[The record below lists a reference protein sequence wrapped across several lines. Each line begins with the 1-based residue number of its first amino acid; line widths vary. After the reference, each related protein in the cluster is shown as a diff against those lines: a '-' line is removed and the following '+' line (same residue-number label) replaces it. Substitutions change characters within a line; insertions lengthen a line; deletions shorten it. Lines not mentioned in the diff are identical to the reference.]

1 MSHQHTTQTSG
12 QGMLE
17 RVFKLRE
24 HGTTARTEVI
34 AGFTTFLTMVY
45 IVFVNPQI
53 LGVAGMDTSAVFVTT
68 CLIAAFG
75 SIMMGLFANLPVA
88 LAPAMGL
95 NAFFAFVVVQAMGL
109 PWQVGMGA
117 IFWGAIGLLLLTIF
131 RVRYWMIANIPVSL
145 RVGITSGIGL
155 FIGMMGLK
163 NAGVIVAN
171 PETLVSIGNLT
182 SHSVLLGI
190 LGFFIIA
197 ILASRNIHAAVLVSI
212 VVTTLLGW
220 MLGDVHYNGIVS
232 APPSVMTVVGHVDL
246 AGSFNLGLKNAGV
259 IVANPETLVSIGNL
273 TSHSVLLGILG
284 FFIIA
289 ILASRNIHAAV
300 LVSIVVTTLLGWMLG
315 DVHYNGIVS
324 APPSVMTV
332 VGHVDLAGS
341 FNLGLAGVIFSFMLV
356 NLFDS
361 SGTLIGV
368 TDKAG
373 LADEK
378 GKFPR
383 MKQALYVDS
392 ISSVTG
398 SFIGT
403 SSVTAY
409 IESSSGVSV
418 GGRTGLTAV
427 VVGLLFLLVIFLS
440 PLAGMVPGYAAAG
453 ALIYVGVLMTSSLAR
468 VNWQDLTESVPAFIT
483 AVMMPFSFSITEGI
497 ALGFISY
504 CVMKI
509 GTGRLRD
516 LSPCV
521 IIVAL
526 LFILKI
532 VFIDA
537 H

>member
-1 MSHQHTTQTSG
+1 MNKSQSG
-12 QGMLE
+12 HADEQGLLE
-17 RVFKLRE
+17 RVFKLTQ
-24 HGTTARTEVI
+24 HGTTARTEMI

-53 LGVAGMDTSAVFVTT
+53 LGVAGMDTQAVFVTT

-75 SIMMGLFANLPVA
+75 SIFMGLLANLPVA

-95 NAFFAFVVVQAMGL
+95 NAFFAFAVVGAMGL
-109 PWQVGMGA
+109 PWQVAMGA
-117 IFWGAIGLLLLTIF
+117 VFWGAVGFLLLTIF
-131 RVRYWMIANIPVSL
+131 QIRYWMIANIPVSL
-145 RVGITSGIGL
+145 RLGIASGIGL
-155 FIGMMGLK
+155 FIAMMGLK
-163 NAGVIVAN
+163 NAGIIVSN
-171 PETLVSIGNLT
+171 PETLVTVGNLT
-182 SHSVLLGI
+182 SHSVLLGA

-197 ILASRNIHAAVLVSI
+197 ALASRSIHAAVLISI
-212 VVTTLLGW
+212 VITTSIGLL
-220 MLGDVHYNGIVS
+220 LGDVKFNGFFS
-232 APPSVMTVVGHVDL
+232 MPPSVTSVVGQVDL
-246 AGSFNLGLKNAGV
+246 AGALNLGL
-259 IVANPETLVSIGNL
+259 S
-273 TSHSVLLGILG
+273 
-284 FFIIA
+284 
-289 ILASRNIHAAV
+289 
-300 LVSIVVTTLLGWMLG
+300 
-315 DVHYNGIVS
+315 
-324 APPSVMTV
+324 
-332 VGHVDLAGS
+332 
-341 FNLGLAGVIFSFMLV
+341 GVIFSFMLV

-373 LADEK
+373 LVDAR

-392 ISSVTG
+392 ISSVAG
-398 SFIGT
+398 AFIGT

-440 PLAGMVPGYAAAG
+440 PLAGMVPAYAAAG

-468 VNWQDLTESVPAFIT
+468 VKWDDLTEAVPAFIT

-504 CVMKI
+504 CVMKLA
-509 GTGRLRD
+509 TGRWREI
-516 LSPCV
+516 SPCV
-521 IIVAL
+521 VVVAL
-526 LFILKI
+526 LFLLKI
-532 VFIDA
+532 IFIDA

>member
-1 MSHQHTTQTSG
+1 MNKSQSG
-12 QGMLE
+12 HAAEQGLLE
-17 RVFKLRE
+17 RVFKLTQ
-24 HGTTARTEVI
+24 HGTTARTETI

-75 SIMMGLFANLPVA
+75 SILMGLLANLPVA

-95 NAFFAFVVVQAMGL
+95 NAFFAFVVVGAMGL
-109 PWQVGMGA
+109 SWQVAMGA
-117 IFWGAIGLLLLTIF
+117 IFWGAIGFLLLTIF
-131 RVRYWMIANIPVSL
+131 QIRYWMIANIPLSL
-145 RVGITSGIGL
+145 RLGIASGIGL
-155 FIGMMGLK
+155 FIAMMGLK
-163 NAGVIVAN
+163 NAGIIVSN
-171 PETLVSIGNLT
+171 PETLVAVGDLT
-182 SHSVLLGI
+182 SHGVLLGA

-197 ILASRNIHAAVLVSI
+197 ALASRHIHAAVLISI
-212 VVTTLLGW
+212 VVTTSIGLL
-220 MLGDVHYNGIVS
+220 LGDVKFSGVFS
-232 APPSVMTVVGHVDL
+232 MPPSITTVVGQVDL
-246 AGSFNLGLKNAGV
+246 AGALNLGL
-259 IVANPETLVSIGNL
+259 S
-273 TSHSVLLGILG
+273 
-284 FFIIA
+284 
-289 ILASRNIHAAV
+289 
-300 LVSIVVTTLLGWMLG
+300 
-315 DVHYNGIVS
+315 
-324 APPSVMTV
+324 
-332 VGHVDLAGS
+332 
-341 FNLGLAGVIFSFMLV
+341 GVIFSFMLV

-373 LADEK
+373 LVDSR

-392 ISSVTG
+392 VSSVAG
-398 SFIGT
+398 AFLGT

-427 VVGLLFLLVIFLS
+427 IVGLLFLLVIFLS
-440 PLAGMVPGYAAAG
+440 PLAGMVPAYAAAG

-468 VNWQDLTESVPAFIT
+468 VKWDDLTEAVPAFIT

-504 CVMKI
+504 CVMKLA
-509 GTGRLRD
+509 TGRWREI
-516 LSPCV
+516 SPCV
-521 IIVAL
+521 IVVAL
-526 LFILKI
+526 LFLLKI

>member
-246 AGSFNLGLKNAGV
+246 AGSFNLGL
-259 IVANPETLVSIGNL
+259 
-273 TSHSVLLGILG
+273 
-284 FFIIA
+284 
-289 ILASRNIHAAV
+289 
-300 LVSIVVTTLLGWMLG
+300 
-315 DVHYNGIVS
+315 
-324 APPSVMTV
+324 
-332 VGHVDLAGS
+332 
-341 FNLGLAGVIFSFMLV
+341 AGVIFSFMLV

-453 ALIYVGVLMTSSLAR
+453 ALIYVGVL
-468 VNWQDLTESVPAFIT
+468 IT

>member
-1 MSHQHTTQTSG
+1 MSQQHITQASG

-75 SIMMGLFANLPVA
+75 SILMGLFANLPVA

-117 IFWGAIGLLLLTIF
+117 IFWGAVGLLLLTIF

-182 SHSVLLGI
+182 SHSVLLGV

-212 VVTTLLGW
+212 IVTTLLGW
-220 MLGDVHYNGIVS
+220 MMGDVHYNGIVS
-232 APPSVMTVVGHVDL
+232 APPSV
-246 AGSFNLGLKNAGV
+246 
-259 IVANPETLVSIGNL
+259 
-273 TSHSVLLGILG
+273 TS
-284 FFIIA
+284 
-289 ILASRNIHAAV
+289 
-300 LVSIVVTTLLGWMLG
+300 
-315 DVHYNGIVS
+315 
-324 APPSVMTV
+324 V

-383 MKQALYVDS
+383 MKQALFVDS

-398 SFIGT
+398 AFVGT

-427 VVGLLFLLVIFLS
+427 VVGILFLLVIFLS
-440 PLAGMVPGYAAAG
+440 PLAGMVPPYAAAG

-521 IIVAL
+521 VIVAL
-526 LFILKI
+526 LFVLKI

>member
-1 MSHQHTTQTSG
+1 MSQQHTTQASG

-75 SIMMGLFANLPVA
+75 SILMGLFANLPVA

-117 IFWGAIGLLLLTIF
+117 IFWGAVGLLLLTIF
-131 RVRYWMIANIPVSL
+131 RVGYWMIANIPVSL

-182 SHSVLLGI
+182 SHSVLLGV

-212 VVTTLLGW
+212 IVTTLLGW
-220 MLGDVHYNGIVS
+220 MMGDVHYNGIVS
-232 APPSVMTVVGHVDL
+232 APPSV
-246 AGSFNLGLKNAGV
+246 
-259 IVANPETLVSIGNL
+259 
-273 TSHSVLLGILG
+273 TS
-284 FFIIA
+284 
-289 ILASRNIHAAV
+289 
-300 LVSIVVTTLLGWMLG
+300 
-315 DVHYNGIVS
+315 
-324 APPSVMTV
+324 V

-373 LADEK
+373 LADAK

-383 MKQALYVDS
+383 MKQALFVDS

-398 SFIGT
+398 AFVGT

-427 VVGLLFLLVIFLS
+427 VVGILFLLVIFLS
-440 PLAGMVPGYAAAG
+440 PLAGMVPPYAAAG
-453 ALIYVGVLMTSSLAR
+453 ALLYVGVLMTSSLAR

-521 IIVAL
+521 VIVAL
-526 LFILKI
+526 LFVLKI

>member
-1 MSHQHTTQTSG
+1 MRGRNRCRTNKLSEKNYHTTAPGVAFWYRITANFPSFLRKLIMSQQHTTQASG

-75 SIMMGLFANLPVA
+75 SILMGLFANLPVA

-117 IFWGAIGLLLLTIF
+117 IFWGAVGLLLLTIF

-182 SHSVLLGI
+182 SHSVLLGV

-212 VVTTLLGW
+212 IVTMLLGW
-220 MLGDVHYNGIVS
+220 MMGDVHYNGIVS
-232 APPSVMTVVGHVDL
+232 APPSV
-246 AGSFNLGLKNAGV
+246 
-259 IVANPETLVSIGNL
+259 
-273 TSHSVLLGILG
+273 TS
-284 FFIIA
+284 
-289 ILASRNIHAAV
+289 
-300 LVSIVVTTLLGWMLG
+300 
-315 DVHYNGIVS
+315 
-324 APPSVMTV
+324 V

-373 LADEK
+373 LADAK

-383 MKQALYVDS
+383 MKQALFVDC

-398 SFIGT
+398 AFVGT

-427 VVGLLFLLVIFLS
+427 VVGILFLLVIFLS
-440 PLAGMVPGYAAAG
+440 PLAGMVPPYAAAG

-521 IIVAL
+521 VIVAL
-526 LFILKI
+526 LFVLKI
-532 VFIDA
+532 VFIDG

>member
-1 MSHQHTTQTSG
+1 MRGRNRCRTNKLSEKNYHTTAPGVAFWYRITANFPSFLRKLIMSQQHTTQASG

-75 SIMMGLFANLPVA
+75 SILMGLFANLPVA

-117 IFWGAIGLLLLTIF
+117 IFWGAVGLLLLTIF

-182 SHSVLLGI
+182 SHSVLLGV

-212 VVTTLLGW
+212 IVTTLLGW
-220 MLGDVHYNGIVS
+220 MMGDVHYNGIVS
-232 APPSVMTVVGHVDL
+232 APPSV
-246 AGSFNLGLKNAGV
+246 
-259 IVANPETLVSIGNL
+259 
-273 TSHSVLLGILG
+273 TS
-284 FFIIA
+284 
-289 ILASRNIHAAV
+289 
-300 LVSIVVTTLLGWMLG
+300 
-315 DVHYNGIVS
+315 
-324 APPSVMTV
+324 V

-373 LADEK
+373 LSDEK

-383 MKQALYVDS
+383 MKQALFVDS

-398 SFIGT
+398 AFVGT

-427 VVGLLFLLVIFLS
+427 VVGILFLLVIFLS
-440 PLAGMVPGYAAAG
+440 PLAGMVPPYAAAG

-521 IIVAL
+521 VIVAL
-526 LFILKI
+526 LFVLKI

>member
-1 MSHQHTTQTSG
+1 
-12 QGMLE
+12 
-17 RVFKLRE
+17 
-24 HGTTARTEVI
+24 
-34 AGFTTFLTMVY
+34 
-45 IVFVNPQI
+45 
-53 LGVAGMDTSAVFVTT
+53 MDTSAVFVTT

-75 SIMMGLFANLPVA
+75 SILMGLFANLPVA

-117 IFWGAIGLLLLTIF
+117 IFWGAVGLLLLTIF

-182 SHSVLLGI
+182 SHSVLLGV

-212 VVTTLLGW
+212 IVTTLLGW
-220 MLGDVHYNGIVS
+220 MMGDVHYNGIVS
-232 APPSVMTVVGHVDL
+232 APPSV
-246 AGSFNLGLKNAGV
+246 
-259 IVANPETLVSIGNL
+259 
-273 TSHSVLLGILG
+273 TS
-284 FFIIA
+284 
-289 ILASRNIHAAV
+289 
-300 LVSIVVTTLLGWMLG
+300 
-315 DVHYNGIVS
+315 
-324 APPSVMTV
+324 V

-373 LADEK
+373 LADAK

-383 MKQALYVDS
+383 MKQALFVDS

-398 SFIGT
+398 AFVGT

-427 VVGLLFLLVIFLS
+427 VVGILFLLVIFLS
-440 PLAGMVPGYAAAG
+440 PLAGMVPPYAAAG

-521 IIVAL
+521 VIVAL
-526 LFILKI
+526 LFVLKI

>member
-1 MSHQHTTQTSG
+1 MSQQHTTQASG

-75 SIMMGLFANLPVA
+75 SILMGLFANLPVA

-117 IFWGAIGLLLLTIF
+117 IFWGAVGLLLLTIF

-182 SHSVLLGI
+182 SHSVLLGV

-212 VVTTLLGW
+212 IVTTLLGW
-220 MLGDVHYNGIVS
+220 MMGDVHYNGIVS
-232 APPSVMTVVGHVDL
+232 APPSV
-246 AGSFNLGLKNAGV
+246 
-259 IVANPETLVSIGNL
+259 
-273 TSHSVLLGILG
+273 TS
-284 FFIIA
+284 
-289 ILASRNIHAAV
+289 
-300 LVSIVVTTLLGWMLG
+300 
-315 DVHYNGIVS
+315 
-324 APPSVMTV
+324 V

-383 MKQALYVDS
+383 MKQALFVDS

-398 SFIGT
+398 AFVGT

-427 VVGLLFLLVIFLS
+427 VVGILFLLVIFLS
-440 PLAGMVPGYAAAG
+440 PLAGMVPPYAAAG

-521 IIVAL
+521 VIVAL
-526 LFILKI
+526 LFVLKI
-532 VFIDA
+532 VFINA

>member
-1 MSHQHTTQTSG
+1 MSQQQTSQSSG
-12 QGMLE
+12 PGLLE

-24 HGTTARTEVI
+24 HGTTARTEAI

-117 IFWGAIGLLLLTIF
+117 IFWGAVGLLLLTIF

-145 RVGITSGIGL
+145 RIGITSGIGL

-220 MLGDVHYNGIVS
+220 LLGDVHYTGIVS
-232 APPSVMTVVGHVDL
+232 MPPSVTTVIGHVDL
-246 AGSFNLGLKNAGV
+246 AGSL
-259 IVANPETLVSIGNL
+259 
-273 TSHSVLLGILG
+273 
-284 FFIIA
+284 
-289 ILASRNIHAAV
+289 
-300 LVSIVVTTLLGWMLG
+300 
-315 DVHYNGIVS
+315 
-324 APPSVMTV
+324 
-332 VGHVDLAGS
+332 
-341 FNLGLAGVIFSFMLV
+341 NLGLAGVIFSFMLV

-373 LADEK
+373 LADAQ

-383 MKQALYVDS
+383 MKQALFVDS
-392 ISSVTG
+392 VSSVAG
-398 SFIGT
+398 FFIGT

-440 PLAGMVPGYAAAG
+440 PLAGMVPAYAAAG

-468 VNWQDLTESVPAFIT
+468 VKWDDLTESVPAFIT

-521 IIVAL
+521 IVVSL
-526 LFILKI
+526 LFVLKI

>member
-1 MSHQHTTQTSG
+1 MRGRNRCRTNKLSEKNYHTTALGVAFWYRITANFPSFLRKLIMSQQHTTQASG

-75 SIMMGLFANLPVA
+75 SILMGLFANLPVA

-117 IFWGAIGLLLLTIF
+117 IFWGAVGLLLLTIF

-182 SHSVLLGI
+182 SHSVLLGV

-212 VVTTLLGW
+212 IVTTLLGW
-220 MLGDVHYNGIVS
+220 MMGDVHYNGIVS
-232 APPSVMTVVGHVDL
+232 APPSV
-246 AGSFNLGLKNAGV
+246 
-259 IVANPETLVSIGNL
+259 
-273 TSHSVLLGILG
+273 TS
-284 FFIIA
+284 
-289 ILASRNIHAAV
+289 
-300 LVSIVVTTLLGWMLG
+300 
-315 DVHYNGIVS
+315 
-324 APPSVMTV
+324 V

-383 MKQALYVDS
+383 MKQALFVDS

-398 SFIGT
+398 AFVGT

-427 VVGLLFLLVIFLS
+427 VVGILFLLVIFLS
-440 PLAGMVPGYAAAG
+440 PLAGMVPPYAAAG

-521 IIVAL
+521 VIVAL
-526 LFILKI
+526 LFVLKI

>member
-1 MSHQHTTQTSG
+1 MSQQHTTQASD

-75 SIMMGLFANLPVA
+75 SILMGLFANLPVA

-117 IFWGAIGLLLLTIF
+117 IFWGAVGLLLLTIF

-182 SHSVLLGI
+182 SHSVLLGV

-197 ILASRNIHAAVLVSI
+197 ILASRNIHAVVLVSI
-212 VVTTLLGW
+212 IVTTLLGW
-220 MLGDVHYNGIVS
+220 MMGDVHYNGIVS
-232 APPSVMTVVGHVDL
+232 APPSV
-246 AGSFNLGLKNAGV
+246 
-259 IVANPETLVSIGNL
+259 
-273 TSHSVLLGILG
+273 TS
-284 FFIIA
+284 
-289 ILASRNIHAAV
+289 
-300 LVSIVVTTLLGWMLG
+300 
-315 DVHYNGIVS
+315 
-324 APPSVMTV
+324 V

-383 MKQALYVDS
+383 MKQALFVDS

-398 SFIGT
+398 AFVGT

-427 VVGLLFLLVIFLS
+427 VVGILFLLVIFLS
-440 PLAGMVPGYAAAG
+440 PLAGMVPPYAAAG

-521 IIVAL
+521 VIVAL
-526 LFILKI
+526 LFVLKI

>member
-1 MSHQHTTQTSG
+1 MRGRNRCRTNKLSEKNYHTTAPGVAFWYRITANFPSFLRKLIMSQQHTTQASD

-75 SIMMGLFANLPVA
+75 SILMGLFANLPVA

-117 IFWGAIGLLLLTIF
+117 IFWGAVGLLLLTIF

-182 SHSVLLGI
+182 SHSVLLGV

-212 VVTTLLGW
+212 IVTTLLGW
-220 MLGDVHYNGIVS
+220 MMGDVHYNGIVS
-232 APPSVMTVVGHVDL
+232 APPSV
-246 AGSFNLGLKNAGV
+246 
-259 IVANPETLVSIGNL
+259 
-273 TSHSVLLGILG
+273 TS
-284 FFIIA
+284 
-289 ILASRNIHAAV
+289 
-300 LVSIVVTTLLGWMLG
+300 
-315 DVHYNGIVS
+315 
-324 APPSVMTV
+324 V

-383 MKQALYVDS
+383 MKQALFVDS

-398 SFIGT
+398 AFVGT

-418 GGRTGLTAV
+418 GGRTGLTSV
-427 VVGLLFLLVIFLS
+427 VVGILFLLVIFLS
-440 PLAGMVPGYAAAG
+440 PLAGMVPPYAAAG

-521 IIVAL
+521 VIVAL
-526 LFILKI
+526 LFVLKI

>member
-1 MSHQHTTQTSG
+1 MRGRNRCRTNKLSEKNYHTTAPGVAFWYRITANFPSFLRKLIMSQQYTTQASG

-75 SIMMGLFANLPVA
+75 SILMGLFANLPVA

-117 IFWGAIGLLLLTIF
+117 IFWGAVGLLLLTIF

-182 SHSVLLGI
+182 SHSVLLGV

-212 VVTTLLGW
+212 IVTTLLGW
-220 MLGDVHYNGIVS
+220 MMGDVHYNGIVS
-232 APPSVMTVVGHVDL
+232 APPSV
-246 AGSFNLGLKNAGV
+246 
-259 IVANPETLVSIGNL
+259 
-273 TSHSVLLGILG
+273 TS
-284 FFIIA
+284 
-289 ILASRNIHAAV
+289 
-300 LVSIVVTTLLGWMLG
+300 
-315 DVHYNGIVS
+315 
-324 APPSVMTV
+324 V

-373 LADEK
+373 LADAK

-383 MKQALYVDS
+383 MKQALFVDS

-398 SFIGT
+398 AFVGT

-427 VVGLLFLLVIFLS
+427 VVGILFLLVIFLS
-440 PLAGMVPGYAAAG
+440 PLAGMVPPYAAAG

-521 IIVAL
+521 VIVAL
-526 LFILKI
+526 LFVLKI

>member
-1 MSHQHTTQTSG
+1 MSQQHTTQASG

-75 SIMMGLFANLPVA
+75 SILMGLFANLPVA

-117 IFWGAIGLLLLTIF
+117 IFWGAVGLLLLTIF

-145 RVGITSGIGL
+145 RVGITS
-155 FIGMMGLK
+155 
-163 NAGVIVAN
+163 
-171 PETLVSIGNLT
+171 
-182 SHSVLLGI
+182 
-190 LGFFIIA
+190 
-197 ILASRNIHAAVLVSI
+197 
-212 VVTTLLGW
+212 
-220 MLGDVHYNGIVS
+220 
-232 APPSVMTVVGHVDL
+232 
-246 AGSFNLGLKNAGV
+246 
-259 IVANPETLVSIGNL
+259 
-273 TSHSVLLGILG
+273 
-284 FFIIA
+284 
-289 ILASRNIHAAV
+289 
-300 LVSIVVTTLLGWMLG
+300 
-315 DVHYNGIVS
+315 
-324 APPSVMTV
+324 V

-383 MKQALYVDS
+383 MKQALFVDS

-398 SFIGT
+398 AFVGT

-427 VVGLLFLLVIFLS
+427 VVGILFLLVIFLS
-440 PLAGMVPGYAAAG
+440 PLAGMVPPYAAAG

-521 IIVAL
+521 VIVAL
-526 LFILKI
+526 LFVLKI

>member
-1 MSHQHTTQTSG
+1 MNKSQTDLAAG
-12 QGMLE
+12 QGLLE
-17 RVFKLRE
+17 RVFKLQQ
-24 HGTTARTEVI
+24 HGTTARTETI

-53 LGVAGMDTSAVFVTT
+53 LGVAGMDTKAVFVTT

-75 SIMMGLFANLPVA
+75 SILMGLLANLPVA

-95 NAFFAFVVVQAMGL
+95 NAFFAFVVVGAMGL
-109 PWQVGMGA
+109 SWQVAMGA
-117 IFWGAIGLLLLTIF
+117 IFWGAVGFLLLTIF
-131 RVRYWMIANIPVSL
+131 QIRYWMIANIPLSL
-145 RVGITSGIGL
+145 RLGIASGIGL
-155 FIGMMGLK
+155 FIAMMGLK
-163 NAGVIVAN
+163 NAGIIVPN
-171 PETLVSIGNLT
+171 PETLVTIGNLT
-182 SHSVLLGI
+182 SHSALLGA
-190 LGFFIIA
+190 LGFFIIVA
-197 ILASRNIHAAVLVSI
+197 LASRNIHAAVLVSI
-212 VVTTLLGW
+212 VVTTSMGLL
-220 MLGDVHYNGIVS
+220 LGDVTFTGVFS
-232 APPSVMTVVGHVDL
+232 MPPSVMTVVGQVDL
-246 AGSFNLGLKNAGV
+246 AGALNLGL
-259 IVANPETLVSIGNL
+259 S
-273 TSHSVLLGILG
+273 
-284 FFIIA
+284 
-289 ILASRNIHAAV
+289 
-300 LVSIVVTTLLGWMLG
+300 
-315 DVHYNGIVS
+315 
-324 APPSVMTV
+324 
-332 VGHVDLAGS
+332 
-341 FNLGLAGVIFSFMLV
+341 GVIFSFMLV

-373 LADEK
+373 LVDAR

-392 ISSVTG
+392 VSSVAG

-440 PLAGMVPGYAAAG
+440 PLAGMVPAYAAAG

-468 VNWQDLTESVPAFIT
+468 VKWDDLTEAVPAFIT

-504 CVMKI
+504 CVMKLA
-509 GTGRLRD
+509 TGRWREI
-516 LSPCV
+516 SPCV
-521 IIVAL
+521 VVVAL
-526 LFILKI
+526 LFLLKI
-532 VFIDA
+532 IFIDA

>member
-1 MSHQHTTQTSG
+1 MMSQQHTTQTSG

-24 HGTTARTEVI
+24 HGTTVRTEVI

-75 SIMMGLFANLPVA
+75 SILMGLFANLPVA

-95 NAFFAFVVVQAMGL
+95 NAFFAFVVVGAMGL

-117 IFWGAIGLLLLTIF
+117 IFWGAVGLLLLTIF

-182 SHSVLLGI
+182 SHSVLLGV

-212 VVTTLLGW
+212 IVTTLLGW
-220 MLGDVHYNGIVS
+220 LMGDVHYNGIVS
-232 APPSVMTVVGHVDL
+232 APPSI
-246 AGSFNLGLKNAGV
+246 S
-259 IVANPETLVSIGNL
+259 
-273 TSHSVLLGILG
+273 
-284 FFIIA
+284 
-289 ILASRNIHAAV
+289 
-300 LVSIVVTTLLGWMLG
+300 
-315 DVHYNGIVS
+315 
-324 APPSVMTV
+324 TV

-383 MKQALYVDS
+383 MKQALFVDS
-392 ISSVTG
+392 VSSVTG

-468 VNWQDLTESVPAFIT
+468 VKWEDLTESVPAFIT

-504 CVMKI
+504 CVMKL

-521 IIVAL
+521 VVVAL
-526 LFILKI
+526 LFVLKI

>member
-1 MSHQHTTQTSG
+1 MSQQHTTQASG

-75 SIMMGLFANLPVA
+75 SILMGLFANLPVA

-117 IFWGAIGLLLLTIF
+117 IFWGAVGLLLLTIF

-182 SHSVLLGI
+182 SHSVLLGV

-212 VVTTLLGW
+212 IVTTLLGW
-220 MLGDVHYNGIVS
+220 MMGDVHYNGIVS
-232 APPSVMTVVGHVDL
+232 APPSV
-246 AGSFNLGLKNAGV
+246 
-259 IVANPETLVSIGNL
+259 
-273 TSHSVLLGILG
+273 TS
-284 FFIIA
+284 
-289 ILASRNIHAAV
+289 
-300 LVSIVVTTLLGWMLG
+300 
-315 DVHYNGIVS
+315 
-324 APPSVMTV
+324 V

-368 TDKAG
+368 ADKAG

-383 MKQALYVDS
+383 MKQALFVDS

-398 SFIGT
+398 AFVGT

-427 VVGLLFLLVIFLS
+427 VVGILFLLVIFLS
-440 PLAGMVPGYAAAG
+440 PLAGMVPPYAAAG

-521 IIVAL
+521 VIVAL
-526 LFILKI
+526 LFVLKI

>member
-1 MSHQHTTQTSG
+1 MMGRNRCRTNKLSEKNYHTTAPGVAFWYRITANFPSFLRKLIMSQQHTTQASG

-75 SIMMGLFANLPVA
+75 SILMGLFANLPVA

-117 IFWGAIGLLLLTIF
+117 IFWGAVGLLLLTIF

-182 SHSVLLGI
+182 SHSVLLGV

-212 VVTTLLGW
+212 IVTTLLGW
-220 MLGDVHYNGIVS
+220 MMGDVHYNGIVS
-232 APPSVMTVVGHVDL
+232 APPSV
-246 AGSFNLGLKNAGV
+246 
-259 IVANPETLVSIGNL
+259 
-273 TSHSVLLGILG
+273 TS
-284 FFIIA
+284 
-289 ILASRNIHAAV
+289 
-300 LVSIVVTTLLGWMLG
+300 
-315 DVHYNGIVS
+315 
-324 APPSVMTV
+324 V

-373 LADEK
+373 LADAK

-383 MKQALYVDS
+383 MKQALFVDS

-398 SFIGT
+398 AFVGT

-427 VVGLLFLLVIFLS
+427 VVGILFLLVIFLS
-440 PLAGMVPGYAAAG
+440 PLAGMVPPYAAAG

-521 IIVAL
+521 VIVAL
-526 LFILKI
+526 LFVLKI

>member
-1 MSHQHTTQTSG
+1 MSQQHTTQASG

-53 LGVAGMDTSAVFVTT
+53 LGVAGMDTSVVFVTT

-75 SIMMGLFANLPVA
+75 SILMGLFANLPVA

-117 IFWGAIGLLLLTIF
+117 IFWGAVGLLLLTIF

-182 SHSVLLGI
+182 SHSVLLGV

-212 VVTTLLGW
+212 IVTTLLGW
-220 MLGDVHYNGIVS
+220 MMGDVHYNGIVS
-232 APPSVMTVVGHVDL
+232 APPSVTSVVGH
-246 AGSFNLGLKNAGV
+246 
-259 IVANPETLVSIGNL
+259 I
-273 TSHSVLLGILG
+273 
-284 FFIIA
+284 
-289 ILASRNIHAAV
+289 
-300 LVSIVVTTLLGWMLG
+300 
-315 DVHYNGIVS
+315 
-324 APPSVMTV
+324 
-332 VGHVDLAGS
+332 DLAGS

-383 MKQALYVDS
+383 MKQALFVDS

-398 SFIGT
+398 AFVGT

-427 VVGLLFLLVIFLS
+427 VVGILFLLVIFLS
-440 PLAGMVPGYAAAG
+440 PLAGMVPPYAAAG

-521 IIVAL
+521 VIVAL
-526 LFILKI
+526 LFVLKI

>member
-1 MSHQHTTQTSG
+1 MRGRNRCRTNKLSEKNYHTTAPGVAFWYRITANFPSFLRKLIMSQQHTTQASG

-75 SIMMGLFANLPVA
+75 SILMGLFANLPVA

-117 IFWGAIGLLLLTIF
+117 IFWGAVGLLLLTIF

-171 PETLVSIGNLT
+171 SETLVSIGNLT
-182 SHSVLLGI
+182 SHSVLLGV

-212 VVTTLLGW
+212 IVTTMLGW
-220 MLGDVHYNGIVS
+220 MMGDVHYNGIVS
-232 APPSVMTVVGHVDL
+232 APPSV
-246 AGSFNLGLKNAGV
+246 
-259 IVANPETLVSIGNL
+259 
-273 TSHSVLLGILG
+273 TS
-284 FFIIA
+284 
-289 ILASRNIHAAV
+289 
-300 LVSIVVTTLLGWMLG
+300 
-315 DVHYNGIVS
+315 
-324 APPSVMTV
+324 V

-383 MKQALYVDS
+383 MKQALFVDS

-398 SFIGT
+398 AFVGT

-427 VVGLLFLLVIFLS
+427 VVGILFLLVIFLS
-440 PLAGMVPGYAAAG
+440 PLAGMVPPYAAAG

-521 IIVAL
+521 VIVAL
-526 LFILKI
+526 LFVLKI

>member
-1 MSHQHTTQTSG
+1 MSQQHTTQASG

-75 SIMMGLFANLPVA
+75 SILMGLFANLPVA

-117 IFWGAIGLLLLTIF
+117 IFWGAVGLLLLTIF

-182 SHSVLLGI
+182 SHSVLLGV

-212 VVTTLLGW
+212 IVTTLLAW
-220 MLGDVHYNGIVS
+220 MMGDVHYNGIVS
-232 APPSVMTVVGHVDL
+232 APPSV
-246 AGSFNLGLKNAGV
+246 
-259 IVANPETLVSIGNL
+259 
-273 TSHSVLLGILG
+273 TS
-284 FFIIA
+284 
-289 ILASRNIHAAV
+289 
-300 LVSIVVTTLLGWMLG
+300 
-315 DVHYNGIVS
+315 
-324 APPSVMTV
+324 V

-383 MKQALYVDS
+383 MKQALFVDS

-398 SFIGT
+398 AFVGT

-427 VVGLLFLLVIFLS
+427 VVGILFLLVIFLS
-440 PLAGMVPGYAAAG
+440 PLAGMVPPYAAAG

-521 IIVAL
+521 VIVAL
-526 LFILKI
+526 LFVLKI

>member
-1 MSHQHTTQTSG
+1 MSQQYTTPASG

-75 SIMMGLFANLPVA
+75 SILMGLFANLPVA

-117 IFWGAIGLLLLTIF
+117 IFWGAVGLLLLTIF

-182 SHSVLLGI
+182 SHSVLLGV

-212 VVTTLLGW
+212 IVTTLLGW
-220 MLGDVHYNGIVS
+220 MMGDVHYNGIVS
-232 APPSVMTVVGHVDL
+232 APPSV
-246 AGSFNLGLKNAGV
+246 
-259 IVANPETLVSIGNL
+259 
-273 TSHSVLLGILG
+273 TS
-284 FFIIA
+284 
-289 ILASRNIHAAV
+289 
-300 LVSIVVTTLLGWMLG
+300 
-315 DVHYNGIVS
+315 
-324 APPSVMTV
+324 V

-383 MKQALYVDS
+383 MKQALFVDS

-398 SFIGT
+398 AFVGT

-427 VVGLLFLLVIFLS
+427 VVGILFLLVIFLS
-440 PLAGMVPGYAAAG
+440 PLAGMVPPYAAAG

-521 IIVAL
+521 VIVAL
-526 LFILKI
+526 LFVLKI

>member
-1 MSHQHTTQTSG
+1 MMSQQHTTQASG

-75 SIMMGLFANLPVA
+75 SILMGLFANLPVA

-117 IFWGAIGLLLLTIF
+117 IFWGAVGLLLLTIF

-145 RVGITSGIGL
+145 RVGITSGIRPVYRA
-155 FIGMMGLK
+155 MMGLK

-182 SHSVLLGI
+182 SHSVLLGV

-212 VVTTLLGW
+212 IVTMLLGW
-220 MLGDVHYNGIVS
+220 MMGDVHYNGIVS
-232 APPSVMTVVGHVDL
+232 APPSV
-246 AGSFNLGLKNAGV
+246 
-259 IVANPETLVSIGNL
+259 
-273 TSHSVLLGILG
+273 TS
-284 FFIIA
+284 
-289 ILASRNIHAAV
+289 
-300 LVSIVVTTLLGWMLG
+300 
-315 DVHYNGIVS
+315 
-324 APPSVMTV
+324 V

-373 LADEK
+373 LADAK

-383 MKQALYVDS
+383 MKQALFVDS

-398 SFIGT
+398 AFVGT

-427 VVGLLFLLVIFLS
+427 VVGILFLLVIFLS
-440 PLAGMVPGYAAAG
+440 PLAGMVPPYAAAG

-521 IIVAL
+521 VIVAL
-526 LFILKI
+526 LFVLKI
-532 VFIDA
+532 VFIDG